1 MEMEMPFEQSIIW
14 LLLGAILGSGGAV
27 LAGKTVMKK
36 RGFEREDLEDLMQM
50 LENRKRLKKG
60 RDSDA

>member
-1 MEMEMPFEQSIIW
+1 MPFEQAIIW

-36 RGFEREDLEDLMQM
+36 RGIEPEDIEELMRAMRARQFMRREREG
-50 LENRKRLKKG
+50 EN
-60 RDSDA
+60 DEN